1 MATTPSFPST
11 IVARAVAGLYDIQLG
26 NATMSMVLGM
36 LDADTD
42 VGDLLQMVYDVDF
55 AGKSYAEVATIF
67 VANLQMNEA
76 NGLTAAQIDL
86 VESLVVNAL
95 TATGPGA
102 EGDTLVA
109 LANLYSTLDNDAALG
124 ASVRAFNTQVMAA
137 VNYAEQGGTQS
148 VPVHPPEEALNL
160 TIAAEDAA
168 GFDAMRL
175 TGDTDIRIDFTNPNH
190 QITGVDI
197 DGDGLIEFNGVERT
211 LSVIEADVPAIAANR
226 DADGDPVVVF
236 EIVDAYSRNPLDHT
250 SGGLNYLG
258 DIYFDGTSYAGGD
271 GDGTGSDGNIFLGGL
286 GSDTALA
293 GVGNDFLAGG
303 GVGQFNDGVGFDYM
317 DGGRNADFFFAEFSL
332 LDNTDGG
339 LSLSIRGGDTSDDQ
353 PKLEDQQSAE
363 DSDWLLLENSD
374 DDEAIKI
381 WLDDNNLSLQHR
393 PRWQCRRC

>member
-1 MATTPSFPST
+1 M
-11 IVARAVAGLYDIQLG
+11 
-26 NATMSMVLGM
+26 
-36 LDADTD
+36 
-42 VGDLLQMVYDVDF
+42 
-55 AGKSYAEVATIF
+55 
-67 VANLQMNEA
+67 
-76 NGLTAAQIDL
+76 
-86 VESLVVNAL
+86 
-95 TATGPGA
+95 
-102 EGDTLVA
+102 
-109 LANLYSTLDNDAALG
+109 
-124 ASVRAFNTQVMAA
+124 
-137 VNYAEQGGTQS
+137 
-148 VPVHPPEEALNL
+148 
-160 TIAAEDAA
+160 
-168 GFDAMRL
+168 
-175 TGDTDIRIDFTNPNH
+175 
-190 QITGVDI
+190 
-197 DGDGLIEFNGVERT
+197 
-211 LSVIEADVPAIAANR
+211 
-226 DADGDPVVVF
+226 VVF

-353 PKLEDQQSAE
+353 PKLENQQSAE

-381 WLDDNNLSLQHR
+381 WLDDNNLRYNTDPDGNADDVEDVVFGPKDGNNTGNDGKGLVYAPTGEHMVIDDIENIDASGNLYGFLDDLDVELGGRAIDDRDEAGDSNYGIGTSAQLQIYGSSVGNIIIAGYDNDYVEGNGGSDLLMAGNL
-393 PRWQCRRC
+393 Q